1 MKLRPLSKLQTV
13 IQISLHFYTQIN
25 YYNKTLIYGLN
36 FSNSSP
42 KFKAESSKDF
52 YIYNLSIYRGII

>member
-25 YYNKTLIYGLN
+25 YYNKTHIYVLN
-36 FSNSSP
+36 LVTPVPSS
-42 KFKAESSKDF
+42 KAESSKDL

>member
-25 YYNKTLIYGLN
+25 YYNKTHIYGLK

-42 KFKAESSKDF
+42 KFKS
-52 YIYNLSIYRGII
+52 